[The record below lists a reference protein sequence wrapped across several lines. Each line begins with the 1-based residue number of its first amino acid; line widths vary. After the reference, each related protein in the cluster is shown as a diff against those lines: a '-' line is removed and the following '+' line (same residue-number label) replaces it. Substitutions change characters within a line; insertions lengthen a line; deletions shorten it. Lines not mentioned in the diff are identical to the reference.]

1 MPRDQID
8 FQSCD
13 ILKSSL
19 DIFLFTQTQVN
30 RLCTKLPGWSP
41 KAYHV
46 QEVKPEELTVSS
58 KHQSFM
64 NLLLK
69 FCFQCL
75 IPFPAT
81 ATGQAAPGHGRGGQE
96 HRAPFALAMTGI
108 FLKSSVQPW
117 DRITEKQGG
126 CGAVLHRTLLSYP
139 RRCSRSRIF
148 KCGLMQFPPSL
159 TERVDSC
166 SRTSPPP
173 STVFRHTGLI
183 YDV

>member
-41 KAYHV
+41 KAYDV
-46 QEVKPEELTVSS
+46 QEVKPEELTVSP

-64 NLLLK
+64 NLLLR

-75 IPFPAT
+75 IPFPETAAFP

-96 HRAPFALAMTGI
+96 NGAPFALAGTLEYLSSLQSRLETELQKGREAVGLCYTGH
-108 FLKSSVQPW
+108 SHH
-117 DRITEKQGG
+117 TQGA
-126 CGAVLHRTLLSYP
+126 AVAA
-139 RRCSRSRIF
+139 
-148 KCGLMQFPPSL
+148 QFPG
-159 TERVDSC
+159 VDSC
-166 SRTSPPP
+166 NT
-173 STVFRHTGLI
+173 HLL
-183 YDV
+183 

>member
-81 ATGQAAPGHGRGGQE
+81 ATGQAAPGHGRGGQKPRDPLLWLWLEYFWSLQSNLETELQKSREAVELCCTE
-96 HRAPFALAMTGI
+96 HCYHT
-108 FLKSSVQPW
+108 
-117 DRITEKQGG
+117 QGDAV
-126 CGAVLHRTLLSYP
+126 GAEFSN
-139 RRCSRSRIF
+139 
-148 KCGLMQFPPSL
+148 
-159 TERVDSC
+159 VDSC
-166 SRTSPPP
+166 NSHP
-173 STVFRHTGLI
+173 L
-183 YDV
+183 